1 MEKIEWNM
9 WNRYL
14 EYRFRKTYDIEMV
27 LYHFNIIRETRGSS
41 PEITHILEHP
51 DDSDAVFE
59 FLGKNIS

>member
-1 MEKIEWNM
+1 M

-41 PEITHILEHP
+41 PEITHIMEHP
-51 DDSDAVFE
+51 DDRDAVFR
-59 FLGKNIS
+59 FLKS

>member
-27 LYHFNIIRETRGSS
+27 LYHFNIICRTRGAC
-41 PEITHILEHP
+41 PEIAHILEHP
-51 DDSDAVFE
+51 DDREAVFE
-59 FLGKNIS
+59 FLGKNI